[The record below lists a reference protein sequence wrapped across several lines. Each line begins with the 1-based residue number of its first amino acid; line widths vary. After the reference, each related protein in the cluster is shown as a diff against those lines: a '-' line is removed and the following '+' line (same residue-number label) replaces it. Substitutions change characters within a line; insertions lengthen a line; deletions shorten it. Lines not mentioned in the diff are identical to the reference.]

1 MNIIVQKYGGTSVEN
16 KEKLETICKKIIS
29 YKKKNINLVVVVSA
43 MGKTTDTLLSKAKQ
57 FSKLP
62 SKREL
67 DLLLM
72 TGELQTVA
80 LLSMMLNDKGYK
92 AVGLTGAQAGI
103 ISDSNFGCAK
113 IKSVYTNSVLNYL
126 TDGYIVVVAGFQAV
140 DRFGNITTLGRGGS
154 DLSAVAL
161 ASALN
166 AKCCEIYS
174 DIDGV
179 FSADPKVISKAKLLK
194 KISYNEMLEAA
205 SAGAKVLH
213 NRSVHLGKKNNMRI
227 YVKNS
232 QNNKKGTVIEKEEND
247 SRLLLQKDDDF
258 ESYKVKF
265 ITKKDDISKISII
278 GDMVMTNKDTVH
290 KIFDLASKE
299 QITIYMITF
308 SELSLNLIVDSSIAE
323 EFMKKLHYELIEK
336 EYIKNEEI

>member
-1 MNIIVQKYGGTSVEN
+1 MDIIVQKYGGTSVEN
-16 KEKLETICKKIIS
+16 KEKLEKICDRIIS
-29 YKKKNINLVVVVSA
+29 YKNKDFKLVVVVSA
-43 MGKTTDTLLSKAKQ
+43 MGKTTDKLILKAKE
-57 FSKLP
+57 FSSSP
-62 SKREL
+62 TKREL
-67 DLLLM
+67 DLLLT
-72 TGELQTVA
+72 TGEIQTVA
-80 LLSMMLNDKGYK
+80 LLSMMLNEKGYK
-92 AVGLTGAQAGI
+92 TIGLTGQQAGI
-103 ISDSNFGCAK
+103 ISDSTYGNAT
-113 IKSVYTNSVLNYL
+113 IKSVYTENILNHL
-126 TDGYIVVVAGFQAV
+126 NDDYIVIVAGFQAV

-166 AKCCEIYS
+166 AKKCEIYS

-179 FSADPKVISKAKLLK
+179 FSADPKIIPRAKLLK

-213 NRSVHLGKKNNMRI
+213 NRSVHMGKKNNMPI
-227 YVKNS
+227 FVKNAL
-232 QNNKKGTVIEKEEND
+232 NNSRGTIVNEKTKEE
-247 SRLLLQKDDDF
+247 KF
-258 ESYKVKF
+258 ENYKVKF
-265 ITKKDDISKISII
+265 ITKKDNISKISII

-308 SELSLNLIVDSSIAE
+308 SELSLNLIVDKEVAE

-336 EYIKNEEI
+336 DN

>member
-1 MNIIVQKYGGTSVEN
+1 MDIIVQKYGGTSVEN
-16 KEKLETICKKIIS
+16 KEKLEKICDRIIS
-29 YKKKNINLVVVVSA
+29 YKNKGINLVVVVSA
-43 MGKTTDTLLSKAKQ
+43 MGKTTDKLILKAKE
-57 FSKLP
+57 FSSSP
-62 SKREL
+62 TKREL
-67 DLLLM
+67 DLLLT
-72 TGELQTVA
+72 TGEIQTVA
-80 LLSMMLNDKGYK
+80 LLSMMLNEKGYK
-92 AVGLTGAQAGI
+92 TVGLTGQQAGI
-103 ISDSNFGCAK
+103 ISDSTYGNAT
-113 IKSVYTNSVLNYL
+113 IKSVYTENILNHL
-126 TDGYIVVVAGFQAV
+126 NNDYIVIVAGFQAV

-166 AKCCEIYS
+166 AKKCEIYS

-179 FSADPKVISKAKLLK
+179 FSADPKIIPRAKLLK

-213 NRSVHLGKKNNMRI
+213 NRSVHMGKKNNMPI
-227 YVKNS
+227 FVKNAL
-232 QNNKKGTVIEKEEND
+232 NNSRGTIVDEKTKEE
-247 SRLLLQKDDDF
+247 DF
-258 ESYKVKF
+258 ENYKVKF
-265 ITKKDDISKISII
+265 ITKKDNISKISII

-308 SELSLNLIVDSSIAE
+308 SELSLNLIVDKEVSE

-336 EYIKNEEI
+336 GN

>member
-1 MNIIVQKYGGTSVEN
+1 MNIIVQKYGGSSVEN
-16 KEKLETICKKIIS
+16 KEKLEKICSKIIS
-29 YKKKNINLVVVVSA
+29 YKNKNCKLVVVVSA
-43 MGKTTDTLLSKAKQ
+43 MGKTTDKLIEKANF
-57 FSKLP
+57 FSNSP
-62 SKREL
+62 SKREM
-67 DLLLM
+67 DLLLT

-80 LLSMMLNDKGYK
+80 LLSMMLNEKGYK
-92 AVGLTGAQAGI
+92 TIGLTGEQAGI
-103 ISDSNFGCAK
+103 ISDSTYGNAT
-113 IKSVYTNSVLNYL
+113 IKSIYTNNILNYL
-126 TDGYIVVVAGFQAV
+126 NDDYIVVVAGFQAV

-154 DLSAVAL
+154 DLSAVAI

-166 AKCCEIYS
+166 AKRCEIYS

-179 FSADPKVISKAKLLK
+179 FSADPKIITRAKLLK

-213 NRSVHLGKKNNMRI
+213 NRSVHMGKKNNMPI
-227 YVKNS
+227 YVKNAC
-232 QNNKKGTVIEKEEND
+232 NNSKGTIVKDIPLEERIFIEKEEEG
-247 SRLLLQKDDDF
+247 F

-299 QITIYMITF
+299 HVTIYMITF
-308 SELSLNLIVDSSIAE
+308 SELSLNLIVDKLIAE
-323 EFMKKLHYELIEK
+323 DFMKKLHYELIEK
-336 EYIKNEEI
+336 DKDEEEN

>member
-1 MNIIVQKYGGTSVEN
+1 MNIIVQKYGGTSVES

-29 YKKKNINLVVVVSA
+29 YKNKKVSLVVVVSA
-43 MGKTTDTLLSKAKQ
+43 MGKTTDFLISKAKE
-57 FSKLP
+57 FSKNP
-62 SKREL
+62 TKREL

-80 LLSMMLNDKGYK
+80 LLSMMLNEKGYK
-92 AVGLTGAQAGI
+92 TVGLTGEQAGI
-103 ISDSNFGCAK
+103 VSDSTYGNAK
-113 IKSVYTNSVLNYL
+113 IKSIYTNNILNYIA
-126 TDGYIVVVAGFQAV
+126 DDYIVVVAGFQAV
-140 DRFGNITTLGRGGS
+140 DKFGNITTLGRGGS

-213 NRSVHLGKKNNMRI
+213 NRSVHMGKKNNMPI

-232 QNNKKGTVIEKEEND
+232 QNNKKGTIIQKTDNKDRFILEKT
-247 SRLLLQKDDDF
+247 SDF
-258 ESYKVKF
+258 ENYQVKF

-290 KIFDLASKE
+290 KIFDLASRE
-299 QITIYMITF
+299 QVTIYMITF
-308 SELSLNLIVDSSIAE
+308 SELSLNLVVDSTIADD
-323 EFMKKLHYELIEK
+323 FMKKLHYELIEK
-336 EYIKNEEI
+336 ESNNLED

>member
-1 MNIIVQKYGGTSVEN
+1 MDIIVQKYGGTSVEN
-16 KEKLETICKKIIS
+16 KEKLEKICDRVIS
-29 YKKKNINLVVVVSA
+29 YKNKGINLVVVVSA
-43 MGKTTDTLLSKAKQ
+43 MGKTTDKLILKAKE
-57 FSKLP
+57 FSSSP
-62 SKREL
+62 TKREL
-67 DLLLM
+67 DLLLT
-72 TGELQTVA
+72 TGEIQTVA
-80 LLSMMLNDKGYK
+80 LLSMMLNEKGYK
-92 AVGLTGAQAGI
+92 TVGLTGQQAGI
-103 ISDSNFGCAK
+103 ISDSTYGNAT
-113 IKSVYTNSVLNYL
+113 IKSVYTENILNHINN
-126 TDGYIVVVAGFQAV
+126 DCIVIVAGFQAV

-166 AKCCEIYS
+166 AKKCEIYS

-179 FSADPKVISKAKLLK
+179 FSADPKIIPRAKLLK

-213 NRSVHLGKKNNMRI
+213 NRSVHMGKKNNMPI
-227 YVKNS
+227 FVKNALTNS
-232 QNNKKGTVIEKEEND
+232 RGTIVNENPKE
-247 SRLLLQKDDDF
+247 DF
-258 ESYKVKF
+258 ENYKVKF
-265 ITKKDDISKISII
+265 ITKKDNISKISII

-308 SELSLNLIVDSSIAE
+308 SELSLNLIVDKEVAE

-336 EYIKNEEI
+336 DN

>member
-1 MNIIVQKYGGTSVEN
+1 MDIIVQKYGGTSVED
-16 KEKLETICKKIIS
+16 KEKLEKICDRVIS
-29 YKKKNINLVVVVSA
+29 YKNKGINLVVVVSA
-43 MGKTTDTLLSKAKQ
+43 MGKTTDKLILKAKE
-57 FSKLP
+57 FSSSP
-62 SKREL
+62 TKREL
-67 DLLLM
+67 DLLLT
-72 TGELQTVA
+72 TGEIQTVA
-80 LLSMMLNDKGYK
+80 LLSMMLNEKGYK
-92 AVGLTGAQAGI
+92 TLGLTGQQAGI
-103 ISDSNFGCAK
+103 ISDSTYGNAT
-113 IKSVYTNSVLNYL
+113 IKSVYTENILNHINN
-126 TDGYIVVVAGFQAV
+126 DCIVIVAGFQAV

-166 AKCCEIYS
+166 AKKCEIYS

-179 FSADPKVISKAKLLK
+179 FSADPKIIPRAKLLK

-213 NRSVHLGKKNNMRI
+213 NRSVHMGKKNNMPI
-227 YVKNS
+227 FVKNALTNS
-232 QNNKKGTVIEKEEND
+232 RGTIVNENPKE
-247 SRLLLQKDDDF
+247 DF
-258 ESYKVKF
+258 ENYKVKF
-265 ITKKDDISKISII
+265 ITKKDNISKISII

-308 SELSLNLIVDSSIAE
+308 SELSLNLIVDKEVAE

-336 EYIKNEEI
+336 DN